1 MKDFTLRKR
10 FLDCKSGTSSLFKGF
25 VMLVVLMLMT
35 TSSAMAEV
43 IDGIRYVLD
52 PVKKTATILPQIN
65 GYYSGD
71 IIIPE
76 KVKGNDGVEYVVT
89 SLGASCFEGCSGLT
103 SITIPSSVTSLGGA
117 CFSGCRGLTSIT
129 IPSSVTSL
137 GGACFFSCSGLT
149 SITIPSSVTSLGGA
163 CFFSCS
169 GLTSITIPSSVTSL
183 GGACFFSCSGL
194 TSITIPSSVT
204 SLDDYCFYDC
214 DGLTSITIPSS
225 VTSLGESCFYNC
237 SGLTSITIP
246 SSVTSLGNYC
256 FEGCRGLTTI
266 TIPSS
271 VTSLSYGCFWDC
283 SGLTTITIPSSVTSL
298 GGYCFSGC
306 SGLTSITIPSSVTS
320 LGGHCFSHCRG
331 LTSITIPSSVTSLGE
346 SCFSDCSGLTS
357 ITIPSS
363 VTSLGESCFSDCS
376 GLTSI
381 TIPSSVT
388 SLGDYC
394 FLGCL
399 KLETVYFKG
408 KYWDY
413 FHYSNLKIPTTSI
426 IKVPA
431 EYLQEYKDAFGPD
444 YKYIYAW
451 NPDETGEDNKPVTQ
465 CSTPSVSYGEGKLMF
480 ACETTG
486 AKYHYTITDT
496 DIKSDAL
503 SENGEVSLT
512 AAYKISV
519 YAIADGYTAS
529 DKAEATLYWV
539 NANLDNSTNINMV
552 RTRGVVASAHDGIVT
567 LSGLDN
573 GEVVKFYAAD
583 GKYLGS
589 SVAANGAASFAV
601 NESLVIAKVGK
612 DSIKIAVK

>member
-25 VMLVVLMLMT
+25 VMLVVLMLMMA
-35 TSSAMAEV
+35 SSAMAEV
-43 IDGIRYVLD
+43 IDGLRYVLD
-52 PVKKTATILPQIN
+52 PVKKTATLLPKRE
-65 GYYSGD
+65 GKYSGD

-89 SLGASCFEGCSGLT
+89 SLDASCFED
-103 SITIPSSVTSLGGA
+103 
-117 CFSGCRGLTSIT
+117 CRGLTSIT

-137 GGACFFSCSGLT
+137 SKSCFQDCWGLT
-149 SITIPSSVTSLGGA
+149 SITIPSSVTSLGDD
-163 CFFSCS
+163 CFAGCS
-169 GLTSITIPSSVTSL
+169 ALTSITIPSSVTSL
-183 GGACFFSCSGL
+183 GDHCFDECSCL
-194 TSITIPSSVT
+194 TSITIPSFVT
-204 SLDDYCFYDC
+204 SLGDYCFFDC

-225 VTSLGESCFYNC
+225 VTSLGERCFY
-237 SGLTSITIP
+237 
-246 SSVTSLGNYC
+246 
-256 FEGCRGLTTI
+256 
-266 TIPSS
+266 
-271 VTSLSYGCFWDC
+271 
-283 SGLTTITIPSSVTSL
+283 
-298 GGYCFSGC
+298 GC

-320 LGGHCFSHCRG
+320 LGECCF
-331 LTSITIPSSVTSLGE
+331 TS
-346 SCFSDCSGLTS
+346 
-357 ITIPSS
+357 
-363 VTSLGESCFSDCS
+363 CS

-394 FLGCL
+394 FYDCSGLTSIAIPSSVTSLGDYCFYKCWGL
-399 KLETVYFKG
+399 TSITIPSSVTSLGKSCFDGCSGLTSIIIPSSVTSLGESCFYGCSGLTSITIPSSVTSLGKSCFEGCSGLISITIPSSVTSLEYECFKSCRGLTSITIPSSVTSLGASCFVYCQNLETVYFKG
-408 KYWDY
+408 KKCK
-413 FHYSNLKIPTTSI
+413 SNYADLKIPTTSI
-426 IKVPA
+426 IMVPT
-431 EYLQEYKDAFGPD
+431 EYLQDYKDAFG
-444 YKYIYAW
+444 YSYQYIYAW

-480 ACETTG
+480 ACETAG

-503 SENGEVSLT
+503 SENGEVSLS
-512 AAYKISV
+512 AAYNISV
-519 YAIADGYTAS
+519 YATADGYKAS
-529 DKAEATLYWV
+529 DKAEATLYWI
-539 NANLDNSTNINMV
+539 NANLDNGTNINMV

-573 GEVVKFYAAD
+573 GEVVKFYATD

-589 SVAANGAASFAV
+589 SVAANGSASFAV

>member
-1 MKDFTLRKR
+1 MKDFSLRKR

-35 TSSAMAEV
+35 TSSVMAQEAKFEV
-43 IDGIRYVLD
+43 IDGFRYLLESD
-52 PVKKTATILPQIN
+52 TKTATLLPKRE
-65 GYYSGD
+65 GKYSGD

-76 KVKGNDGVEYVVT
+76 KVKGNDGVEYIVA

-103 SITIPSSVTSLGGA
+103 SITIPSSVISLGDYCFRNCSDLTSITIPSSVTSLGDY
-117 CFSGCRGLTSIT
+117 CFRNCSGLTSIT

-137 GGACFFSCSGLT
+137 GVGCFLYCSGLT
-149 SITIPSSVTSLGGA
+149 SITIPSSVTSLGGS
-163 CFFSCS
+163 CFSYC
-169 GLTSITIPSSVTSL
+169 TS
-183 GGACFFSCSGL
+183 L

-204 SLDDYCFYDC
+204 SLDY
-214 DGLTSITIPSS
+214 S
-225 VTSLGESCFYNC
+225 
-237 SGLTSITIP
+237 
-246 SSVTSLGNYC
+246 
-256 FEGCRGLTTI
+256 
-266 TIPSS
+266 
-271 VTSLSYGCFWDC
+271 
-283 SGLTTITIPSSVTSL
+283 
-298 GGYCFSGC
+298 CFSGC

-320 LGGHCFSHCRG
+320 LS
-331 LTSITIPSSVTSLGE
+331 E
-346 SCFSDCSGLTS
+346 SCFYGCSGLTS

-363 VTSLGESCFSDCS
+363 VTSLGNGCFGGCSSLTSITIPSSVTSLDGSCFYGCSGLTSITIPSSVTLLSERCFSGCS

-388 SLGDYC
+388 SWGWACFEYC
-394 FLGCL
+394 QN
-399 KLETVYFKG
+399 LETVYFEG
-408 KYWDY
+408 KYCKSDY
-413 FHYSNLKIPTTSI
+413 ADLKIPTTCI
-426 IKVPA
+426 IKVPT
-431 EYLQEYKDAFGPD
+431 EYLQGYKDSFGSD

-451 NPDETGEDNKPVTQ
+451 NPGETGEDSKPVTQ
-465 CSTPSVSYGEGKLMF
+465 CSTPSISYESGKLMF

-503 SENGEVSLT
+503 SENGEVSLS
-512 AAYKISV
+512 AAYNISV
-519 YAIADGYTAS
+519 YATADGYKVS
-529 DKAEATLYWV
+529 DKAEATLYWID
-539 NANLDNSTNINMV
+539 ANLDTGTNINLV
-552 RTRGVVASAHDGIVT
+552 KTRGVVASAHDGIVT

-589 SVAANGAASFAV
+589 SVAANGSASFAV

>member
-10 FLDCKSGTSSLFKGF
+10 FLDCKSGTCSLFKGF

-35 TSSAMAEV
+35 TSSAMAQEPKYEV
-43 IDGIRYVLD
+43 IDGFRYLLD
-52 PVKKTATILPQIN
+52 SDTKTATLVPKKN
-65 GYYSGD
+65 GDYSGD
-71 IIIPE
+71 IIMPE
-76 KVKGNDGVEYVVT
+76 KVKDNDGIEYIVT
-89 SLGASCFEGCSGLT
+89 TLGTSCFK
-103 SITIPSSVTSLGGA
+103 
-117 CFSGCRGLTSIT
+117 
-129 IPSSVTSL
+129 
-137 GGACFFSCSGLT
+137 
-149 SITIPSSVTSLGGA
+149 
-163 CFFSCS
+163 
-169 GLTSITIPSSVTSL
+169 
-183 GGACFFSCSGL
+183 
-194 TSITIPSSVT
+194 
-204 SLDDYCFYDC
+204 D
-214 DGLTSITIPSS
+214 
-225 VTSLGESCFYNC
+225 C

-246 SSVTSLGNYC
+246 SSVTSLGNEC
-256 FEGCRGLTTI
+256 FWGCSGLTSI

-271 VTSLSYGCFWDC
+271 VTSLSE
-283 SGLTTITIPSSVTSL
+283 S
-298 GGYCFSGC
+298 CFSGC

-320 LGGHCFSHCRG
+320 LGDGCFSYCTS
-331 LTSITIPSSVTSLGE
+331 LTSITIPSSVTSLSE
-346 SCFSDCSGLTS
+346 SCFSGCSGLTS

-363 VTSLGESCFSDCS
+363 VTSLGNGCFGGCSGLTSITIPSSVTSLDGSCFFGCSGLTSITIPSSVTLLSECCFSGCS

-388 SLGDYC
+388 SLGYECFSGCSGLTSITIPLSVTSWGWACFEYC
-394 FLGCL
+394 QN
-399 KLETVYFKG
+399 LETVYFEG
-408 KYWDY
+408 KKCNSSYKDLY
-413 FHYSNLKIPTTSI
+413 IPQTSI
-426 IKVPA
+426 IKVPK
-431 EYLQEYKDAFGPD
+431 EYLQDYKDAFGPD
-444 YKYIYAW
+444 YQYIYAW
-451 NPDETGEDNKPVTQ
+451 NPNETGEDSKPVTQ

-503 SENGEVSLT
+503 SENGEVSLS
-512 AAYKISV
+512 AAYNISV
-519 YAIADGYTAS
+519 YATADGYKAS

-552 RTRGVVASAHDGIVT
+552 KTRGVVASAHDGIIC

-589 SVAANGAASFAV
+589 SVAANGSASYAV